1 MTDNVQPINAASTP
15 SLPEVEPS
23 PAPSASA
30 GVTDL
35 PDAPVQDPMPVWF
48 KGLIALIVLIMVSGA
63 YVGYLVVTKQI
74 SLSETEQKILST
86 PVAPTVSHS
95 EPESTTTIVE
105 QSRTEEFSSSVDQKT
120 PQYQINLSAPVEQ
133 PSATPE
139 PSRAVETVKRNAPL
153 SSLSAPEVSPT
164 NIETIPA
171 ITTGQPRVAISQPTM
186 RELNVSEV
194 LSEHSERLL
203 ALEGMA
209 AEHAEVLSLMKDELQ
224 STKQRLIKT
233 DQNIVKVI
241 KKIDGLTGKAVKV
254 AATNGSKAN
263 SQRSSLPFKPLSYR
277 TFGEQISVR
286 VRAPSQKAQSLR
298 IGQAL
303 SGWRLMSADPIAR
316 TAVFLNVATFK
327 KQEVSL

>member
-15 SLPEVEPS
+15 SLPEVESS

-35 PDAPVQDPMPVWF
+35 PDAPAQDSMPVWF
-48 KGLIALIVLIMVSGA
+48 KGLIALIVLIMGSGA
-63 YVGYLVVTKQI
+63 YVGYLVVTQQI
-74 SLSETEQKILST
+74 SLSETEQKILGT
-86 PVAPTVSHS
+86 TAAPVVSLAAPEIAPAASAPV
-95 EPESTTTIVE
+95 EPDSFVE
-105 QSRTEEFSSSVDQKT
+105 PQA
-120 PQYQINLSAPVEQ
+120 PQYQINLTAPTEQ
-133 PSATPE
+133 LSTAPE
-139 PSRAVETVKRNAPL
+139 PSSVVETVESSAPL
-153 SSLSAPEVSPT
+153 QSFSASIVSPT
-164 NIETIPA
+164 NIEAIPA
-171 ITTGQPRVAISQPTM
+171 ITTGQARTAISQPTM

-209 AEHAEVLSLMKDELQ
+209 AEHAEVLSLMKDELR

-233 DQNIVKVI
+233 DQNIVKAI

-254 AATNGSKAN
+254 AASSPSQTNTQK
-263 SQRSSLPFKPLSYR
+263 SSLPFKPLSYR

>member
-1 MTDNVQPINAASTP
+1 MTDNVQPIHPTSTSP
-15 SLPEVEPS
+15 LPEVES
-23 PAPSASA
+23 SSSTSTGA
-30 GVTDL
+30 GVADL
-35 PDAPVQDPMPVWF
+35 PDAPAQDPMPVWF
-48 KGLIALIVLIMVSGA
+48 KGLIALILLIMVSGA

-74 SLSETEQKILST
+74 SLSETEQKILGT
-86 PVAPTVSHS
+86 PAEPVVSLAAPEITPATSATV
-95 EPESTTTIVE
+95 EPDSFVE
-105 QSRTEEFSSSVDQKT
+105 NQA
-120 PQYQINLSAPVEQ
+120 PQYQINITAPTEQ
-133 PSATPE
+133 PSADSE
-139 PSRAVETVKRNAPL
+139 SSRLVETVEPSAPL
-153 SSLSAPEVSPT
+153 SSFSAPVVSPT

-171 ITTGQPRVAISQPTM
+171 ISTEQPRVAISQPTM

-209 AEHAEVLSLMKDELQ
+209 AEHTEVLSMMKDELQ
-224 STKQRLIKT
+224 STKQQLVKT

-254 AATNGSKAN
+254 AATSRSQTN
-263 SQRSSLPFKPLSYR
+263 SQQSSLPFKPLSYR

-327 KQEVSL
+327 KKEVSL